1 MNSQKPMVVIGGG
14 LAGLTAANYL
24 ARAGKQVIVLERAK
38 EFGGRARTN
47 REAGFELNFG
57 PHALYL
63 KGAGARVL
71 RELQLMPTG
80 SKPVAPDVLWV
91 DKQLYPTN
99 SIKAALTTPLLS
111 RRAKWQFLR
120 TFAKI
125 QFTNPADYA
134 DRSFAQWIEQQADEP
149 RTCQL
154 LAMFGRLTTYGA
166 ANDLQSAAATLENI
180 KTGLAGVL
188 YVDHGWLTIVQA
200 LVDKAQQLGV
210 DLRTSQRVQAIQLSH
225 AGATIQLAD
234 GSSIQAEA
242 VVLAVT
248 PQAANELI
256 GAKSQLF
263 QRHYQRIQP
272 ITAATLDL
280 GLRQL
285 PQPTRQFLLGVDQ
298 PYYAVAHSRYAKLAP
313 QGQTMLHVMKY
324 LDQRQANDPK
334 QTRAELE
341 SLLDHYQAGWRDQ
354 LITSRFLPSITVSYD
369 LPQTQFGGLAGRT
382 PVVLADC
389 PNVYLAGDWVGAEGQ
404 LADASFASGYTA
416 AKTML
421 QPATQSYMR
430 TVGAV
435 A

>member
-1 MNSQKPMVVIGGG
+1 MTSKKPVIVIGGG

-24 ARAGKQVIVLERAK
+24 ARSGKQVIILERAK

-47 REAGFELNFG
+47 REQGFELNFG

-71 RELQLMPTG
+71 RELNLMPTG
-80 SKPVAPDVLWV
+80 SKPVAPDVLWAEQ
-91 DKQLYPTN
+91 QLYPTN

-125 QFTNPADYA
+125 PFTNPADYA

-149 RTCQL
+149 RTRQL

-200 LVDKAQQLGV
+200 LVDNARQAGV
-210 DLRTSQRVQAIQLSH
+210 DLRTSQRVQHIQPSH
-225 AGATIQLAD
+225 AGVDIQLAD

-242 VVLAVT
+242 VVLAIT
-248 PQAANELI
+248 PQAVNQLI
-256 GAKSQLF
+256 GSTSQLF

-272 ITAATLDL
+272 ITAACFDL

-285 PQPTRQFLLGVDQ
+285 PQPKRKFLLGVDQ
-298 PYYAVAHSRYAKLAP
+298 PYYAVAHSNYAKLAP
-313 QGQTMLHVMKY
+313 QGQTLLHVLKY
-324 LDQRQANDPK
+324 LDPREQHDPK

-341 SLLDHYQAGWRDQ
+341 SLLDCYQAGWRDQ
-354 LITSRFLPSITVSYD
+354 LITSQFLPSITVSYD
-369 LPQTQFGGLAGRT
+369 TPQVQFGGLAGRT

-389 PNVYLAGDWVGAEGQ
+389 PNIYLAGDWVGAEGQ

-416 AKTML
+416 AKTIL
-421 QPATQSYMR
+421 QPAAQSQMR
-430 TVGAV
+430 SVGAI

>member
-1 MNSQKPMVVIGGG
+1 MNTQNPVVVIGGG

-38 EFGGRARTN
+38 HLGGRARTN
-47 REAGFELNFG
+47 REHGFEINFG

-71 RELQLMPTG
+71 RELNLLPAG
-80 SKPVAPDVLWV
+80 SKPIAPDVLLAEQ
-91 DKQLYPTN
+91 QLYPTK
-99 SIKAALTTPLLS
+99 SIKAALTIPLLNH
-111 RRAKWQFLR
+111 RAKWQFLR

-125 QFTNPADYA
+125 PFINPANYA

-149 RTCQL
+149 HARQL

-188 YVDHGWLTIVQA
+188 YVDHGWQVIVESLINKARQA
-200 LVDKAQQLGV
+200 GV
-210 DLRTSQRVQAIQLSH
+210 ELRTSQRVQAIQPSH
-225 AGATIQLAD
+225 AGVTIQLAD
-234 GSSIQAEA
+234 GTTMQAEA

-248 PQAANELI
+248 PQAANELV
-256 GAKSQLF
+256 GTSQHF
-263 QRHYQRIQP
+263 QRHYQRLLP
-272 ITAATLDL
+272 ITAACLDV

-285 PQPTRQFLLGVDQ
+285 PQPQRRFLLGVDQ
-298 PYYAVAHSRYAKLAP
+298 PYYAVAHSSYAKLATP
-313 QGQTMLHVMKY
+313 GQALIHVMKY
-324 LDQRQANDPK
+324 LDPRQTYDPK

-341 SLLDHYQAGWRDQ
+341 QLLDQYQAGWRDQ
-354 LITSRFLPSITVSYD
+354 LITSQFLPSITVSYD
-369 LPQTQFGGLAGRT
+369 TPQVQFGGLAGRT
-382 PVVLADC
+382 PVVLDDC
-389 PNVYLAGDWVGAEGQ
+389 PNVYLAGDWVGTEGQ

-416 AKTML
+416 AKQLL
-421 QPATQSYMR
+421 QPATQSQMR
-430 TVGAV
+430 SIGAL